1 MGNRAIQEGA
11 KIMLA
16 EKEKSPLKQQQAQ
29 QVNNL
34 SIAEKNAFIN
44 NFYKDLSGLIE
55 IREISKA
62 GKAKSL
68 FFKSAAEAI
77 EYQPP
82 QDKNIYIGMLTRTRR
97 SGKKEAVKHT
107 QALWLDVDNKNSE
120 YTIDFLID
128 RGKLPQP
135 SAVINSGNGK
145 HIYYKLDQPAGLEIE
160 PVVKKLAK
168 HTGADIRAAEAARI
182 MRLPGSLNVKDEPL
196 KCEVLSLN
204 DNIYNLDYFIKLLN
218 IKQEE
223 LKQAHRKP
231 QQAELALDVDYEAV
245 ISQVNKPC
253 IKAIL
258 GGAEEGERNWLLGRL
273 VKHLK
278 NEMAFSKKKTKNI
291 IRLWNLRN
299 NPQQNE
305 AELLESF
312 KKYWHT
318 DYNLT
323 GCYIT
328 DKQGE
333 PIPQLQQILNKYCD
347 KETCPLADKIEF
359 KIDQAAV
366 DYNNW
371 LLYHIKDIS
380 AYELIIYGIL
390 SMNKQG
396 LTAAKISEIMGIT
409 KKTFRKH
416 AKKSKFI
423 KIKKGIKQRGL
434 DDIYY
439 LSRKGTYN
447 LGRSAISYA
456 AIRLLN
462 SELRQDLLK
471 PADIKVYMLLR
482 YYEFKSKSGEVY
494 PATTTLAEKIGS
506 SRSRISACIN
516 RLEARDIVEIN
527 REKRRSNTYYFKIR

>member
-1 MGNRAIQEGA
+1 VGNRAIQEGA

-29 QVNNL
+29 QVSNL

-44 NFYKDLSGLIE
+44 TFYKDLSGLIE

-82 QDKNIYIGMLTRTRR
+82 QDKNIYIGMLTRSRR

-107 QALWLDVDNKNSE
+107 QALWLDVDDKNSE

-128 RGKLPQP
+128 RGKLPEP

-145 HIYYKLDQPAGLEIE
+145 HIYYKLDQPAGLEVE
-160 PVVKKLAK
+160 PVLKKLAK

-204 DNIYNLDYFIKLLN
+204 NKKYRLQKFTELLN

-223 LKQAHRKP
+223 LKQARRKP
-231 QQAELALDVDYEAV
+231 QQAELALNVDYKAV

-258 GGAEEGERNWLLGRL
+258 GGVEEGERNWLLGRL

-278 NEMAFSKKKTKNI
+278 NEMAFSKKKTRNI

-396 LTAAKISEIMGIT
+396 LTAKKGAEIMGIDPR
-409 KKTFRKH
+409 TFRKY

-423 KIKKGIKQRGL
+423 KVKKGIKRRGI
-434 DDIYY
+434 DDIFY

>member
-1 MGNRAIQEGA
+1 
-11 KIMLA
+11 MLA
-16 EKEKSPLKQQQAQ
+16 EKEKSPLLAQQAE
-29 QVNNL
+29 QVSN
-34 SIAEKNAFIN
+34 SIIADKDVFIQT
-44 NFYKDLSGLIE
+44 FFEGLSGLIE
-55 IREISKA
+55 IREISKT

-68 FFKSAAEAI
+68 YFKSAAEAI
-77 EYQPP
+77 RYQPP
-82 QDKNIYIGMLTRTRR
+82 QNKNIYIGMLTRSYR

-107 QALWLDVDNKNSE
+107 QALWLDVDDKNSE
-120 YTIDFLID
+120 YIIDFLID
-128 RGKLPQP
+128 CGKLPQP
-135 SAVINSGNGK
+135 TAVINSGNGK
-145 HIYYKLDQPAGLEIE
+145 HIYYKLNKPAGLEVE

-182 MRLPGSLNVKDEPL
+182 MRLPGSLNIKDEPL

-204 DNIYNLDYFIKLLN
+204 DNAYNLGYFTELLN

-223 LKQAHRKP
+223 LKQTHRKP
-231 QQAELALDVDYEAV
+231 QQAELALNIDYEAV
-245 ISQVNKPC
+245 QLQVNKPC

-258 GGAEEGERNWLLGRL
+258 NGVEEGERNWLLGRL
-273 VKHLK
+273 VKHFK
-278 NEMAFSKKKTKNI
+278 NAMAFSKKKTRNI

-323 GCYIT
+323 GCYII

-333 PIPQLQQILNKYCD
+333 PLPQLQQILNKYCD
-347 KETCPLADKIEF
+347 KEACPLAEKIEF
-359 KIDQAAV
+359 KINQAAV

-371 LLYHIKDIS
+371 LLYHIKDVS

-390 SMNKQG
+390 SMNEQG
-396 LTAAKISEIMGIT
+396 LTAKKGAEIMGIDPR
-409 KKTFRKH
+409 TFRKY

-423 KIKKGIKQRGL
+423 EIKKGIKQRGL
-434 DDIYY
+434 DDIFY

-447 LGRSAISYA
+447 LGRSSISYA

-471 PADIKVYMLLR
+471 PADIKVYMLLI
-482 YYEFKSKSGEVY
+482 YYEYKSKSGEVY
-494 PATTTLAEKIGS
+494 PATKTLAEKLGS

-516 RLEARDIVEIN
+516 RLEARDIVNIN